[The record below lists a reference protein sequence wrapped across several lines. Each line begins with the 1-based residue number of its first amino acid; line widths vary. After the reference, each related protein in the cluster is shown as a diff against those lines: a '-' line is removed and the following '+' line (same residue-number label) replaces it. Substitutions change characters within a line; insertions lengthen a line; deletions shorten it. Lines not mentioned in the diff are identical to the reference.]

1 MLLISGHSVIQIGAA
16 LNVAPNTV
24 SAYRARISEKA
35 GARNDVEPV
44 LLAER
49 HGKAAGLQGW
59 CPARRPCRRRR
70 SRTDCAQAGQPGKAL
85 ARARHPNAGDAT
97 CLSCQMPTMP
107 TVR

>member
-1 MLLISGHSVIQIGAA
+1 MLLISGRSVIQIGAA

-24 SAYRARISEKA
+24 SAYRARIPEKT

-44 LLAER
+44 LLPQR

-85 ARARHPNAGDAT
+85 ARARHPNAGDA
-97 CLSCQMPTMP
+97 P
-107 TVR
+107 